1 MTHPALTALIVAS
14 ALSLAQAQTSSSR
27 TSAPTNA
34 ATPPSTTTTPPA
46 TTPASPSPSPTGSAM
61 SNRDAAHAL
70 EEAKK
75 ACKSEAT
82 QQAQQDCVKKA
93 QDDYQAAMKLRSTQP
108 VTPKQ

>member
-1 MTHPALTALIVAS
+1 MTHHAI
-14 ALSLAQAQTSSSR
+14 
-27 TSAPTNA
+27 
-34 ATPPSTTTTPPA
+34 
-46 TTPASPSPSPTGSAM
+46 
-61 SNRDAAHAL
+61 AAHAL